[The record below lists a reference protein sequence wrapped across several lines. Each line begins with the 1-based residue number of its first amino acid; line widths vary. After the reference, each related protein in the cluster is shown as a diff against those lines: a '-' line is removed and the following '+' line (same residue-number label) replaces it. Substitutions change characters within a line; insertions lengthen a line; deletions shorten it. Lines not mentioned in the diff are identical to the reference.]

1 MVAPGVEIVIVSKAQ
16 FTAEGLVMPLLGGG
30 IVPWFAVASLMGQQR
45 EVSPWTVMAG
55 GVFAAVTMGVF
66 VVSGARSLPW
76 YLRNKPSILQK
87 KSALARYFK
96 DCYPGIFVASIS
108 TEDNVT
114 YQVHFYTTRPRW
126 YAYSPLRSVDIATRE
141 GTIEG
146 RRFLR
151 IRHQDLAAVV

>member
-1 MVAPGVEIVIVSKAQ
+1 MVAPGVEIMIVSKAQ

-87 KSALARYFK
+87 QSALESEMYRLQQHTLRGQRQRLCQTPQMPARTRK
-96 DCYPGIFVASIS
+96 A
-108 TEDNVT
+108 VT
-114 YQVHFYTTRPRW
+114 
-126 YAYSPLRSVDIATRE
+126 D
-141 GTIEG
+141 
-146 RRFLR
+146 
-151 IRHQDLAAVV
+151 